1 MTVEW
6 SVLSSWATSHVVVR
20 GSALMIQLVIVNFR
34 WQATTLLIFKSP
46 VCFAKLF
53 QPPLHCIL
61 AVPGRN
67 VLLTLQIVM
76 LDDPF

>member
-1 MTVEW
+1 
-6 SVLSSWATSHVVVR
+6 
-20 GSALMIQLVIVNFR
+20 MIQLVIVNFR
-34 WQATTLLIFKSP
+34 WQVTTLLIFEAP

-67 VLLTLQIVM
+67 VLLTLQIV
-76 LDDPF
+76 LLYDPILTCIRKSLEFAFFV